1 MRYQKAQGFRII
13 RRMIYTIEGKLT
25 HRAENF
31 VVVETG
37 GFGIKVFTH
46 VRGMSAISAPG
57 NSAKFFC
64 HFHLREDAMELY
76 GFVSQKELELF
87 ESLISVNGVGP
98 KSALA
103 ILGID
108 TLENISA
115 AIKENRPDL
124 LRRASGIGG
133 KTADRI
139 VLELKNKIISEKSE
153 SFVGKMEADSD
164 LVETLVSLGYRREQA
179 KAALAKVDEKVAG
192 LEGRLK
198 AAFKVLGKK

>member
-1 MRYQKAQGFRII
+1 
-13 RRMIYTIEGKLT
+13 MIYTIEGKLT

-31 VVVETG
+31 VVIETG
-37 GFGIKVFTH
+37 GLGIKVFTH
-46 VRGMSAISAPG
+46 ARSMHALPAAGS
-57 NSAKFFC
+57 NSKFFC
-64 HFHLREDAMELY
+64 HLHLREDAMELY
-76 GFVSQKELELF
+76 GFTSQKELELF
-87 ESLISVNGVGP
+87 EALISVNGVGP

-124 LRRASGIGG
+124 LKRASGIGG

-139 VLELKNKIISEKSE
+139 VLELKNKITSEKSE

-164 LVETLVSLGYRREQA
+164 LLETLVGLGYRREQA
-179 KAALAKVDEKVAG
+179 KSALAKVDEKVVG
-192 LEGRLK
+192 LEERLK